1 MKAGFETMK
10 HYLQATVCVVGIIG
24 VLFASESLAV
34 QKESQAEKEA
44 NLKGQA
50 LGGLFNRWTF
60 DQQKPEEVPSE
71 FSAVNVGEGASSVW
85 TIQADAQAPSV
96 PNSLRSQS
104 SCQSSS
110 CYRLLVADK
119 FQYEYPDI
127 SVRMRFPA
135 EGAAGQGGLVIGFQD
150 EKNFYA
156 AIVNLAS
163 KKLEVIRVLDG
174 QVTVLEQKDITPKSV
189 DWHFLRVQRD
199 TIISKDVIETSFDG
213 SLVHSIQDQSLGLG
227 RVGIMVVGNSS
238 LDFDNLYAIPLFSQ
252 RPLSSPAAY

>member
-10 HYLQATVCVVGIIG
+10 HYLQRTFCAVGIIA

-60 DQQKPEEVPSE
+60 DQQKPEEVPSH
-71 FSAVNVGEGASSVW
+71 FSVVGFGEGDASVW

-96 PNSLRSQS
+96 PNSLRAES

-110 CYRLLVADK
+110 CYRLLVAEK

-156 AIVNLAS
+156 AIVDLAS
-163 KKLEVIRVLDG
+163 KKIELVRVLNG
-174 QVTVLEQKDITPKSV
+174 QVTVLEQKDITPKAV
-189 DWHFLRVQRD
+189 DWHFLRVQRN

-213 SLVHSIQDQSLGLG
+213 SLIQSIQDQSLGLG
-227 RVGIMVVGNSS
+227 RVGLVVLGNSS
-238 LDFDNLYAIPLFSQ
+238 LHFDNLYAIPLFSQ

>member
-1 MKAGFETMK
+1 
-10 HYLQATVCVVGIIG
+10 
-24 VLFASESLAV
+24 
-34 QKESQAEKEA
+34 
-44 NLKGQA
+44 
-50 LGGLFNRWTF
+50 
-60 DQQKPEEVPSE
+60 
-71 FSAVNVGEGASSVW
+71 
-85 TIQADAQAPSV
+85 
-96 PNSLRSQS
+96 
-104 SCQSSS
+104 
-110 CYRLLVADK
+110 
-119 FQYEYPDI
+119 
-127 SVRMRFPA
+127 MRFPA

-174 QVTVLEQKDITPKSV
+174 QVTVLEQKDITPKPV

-213 SLVHSIQDQSLGLG
+213 SLVHSIQDQSFGLG
-227 RVGIMVVGNSS
+227 RVGILAVGNSS